1 MRLKAFDEEAV
12 QSEGI
17 DRVAKLL
24 SGLKESGEVLV
35 WHLLRQTH
43 THTQVACIICTRDTR
58 SQLQNCAPDT
68 IHYSG
73 RRRAKT
79 GQYSVLTASSYR
91 RSR

>member
-35 WHLLRQTH
+35 SHRQ
-43 THTQVACIICTRDTR
+43 THTQVAHT
-58 SQLQNCAPDT
+58 
-68 IHYSG
+68 
-73 RRRAKT
+73 
-79 GQYSVLTASSYR
+79 
-91 RSR
+91 